1 MNPNRQ
7 AFPPFRRLRFSLSP
21 RQWRERKTDVIYYND
36 DKGINP
42 STARPI
48 PMCQKFYRLQDG
60 VNRISYNL
68 VYEFR
73 SSVRD
78 SNLSSVIIFILFKSK
93 TFLLVV
99 FD

>member
-1 MNPNRQ
+1 
-7 AFPPFRRLRFSLSP
+7 
-21 RQWRERKTDVIYYND
+21 
-36 DKGINP
+36 
-42 STARPI
+42 
-48 PMCQKFYRLQDG
+48 MCQQFYRLQDD

-78 SNLSSVIIFILFKSK
+78 SNLSSVIIFILSKSK

-99 FD
+99 FDYEKNMKRNFHKDERP

>member
-1 MNPNRQ
+1 M
-7 AFPPFRRLRFSLSP
+7 
-21 RQWRERKTDVIYYND
+21 
-36 DKGINP
+36 GINP

-48 PMCQKFYRLQDG
+48 PMCQQFYCLQDD

-78 SNLSSVIIFILFKSK
+78 SSLTSVVIIILSKSK
-93 TFLLVV
+93 TILLVV
-99 FD
+99 FDYEKDMKRKFHIVERP